1 MGKFMRLNWTVLI
14 LCVLGIA
21 LSLWLI
27 PDWEG
32 KILAVFTIGLFFVA
46 VQQNFAAQN
55 SAHAADVSAQAAADS
70 QHQATYIHLASL
82 WYQIKQRGLECED
95 FISPEFTTLFRQEE
109 SLTKY
114 RQYHVYAWMCWGH
127 AEDCYIKGFRDDE
140 GFLPS
145 IENYKELHYAWL
157 SEPKHRRMF
166 GARFTEWVDTQRLLP
181 HVTVKSENT
190 RQGNGVFATAQFKR
204 GDFVGYFNGSLVKNR
219 TQMSLQFGPDFH
231 VEPSVESPFRN
242 LNHSCDAN
250 ARFAGRNLYAR
261 RDIQPDEEITI
272 DYNCHELELASP
284 FKCNCGV
291 TGCVGEIKGYKY
303 LTDGQKLQRKEQI
316 CAWFEQSAAGIRG

>member
-1 MGKFMRLNWTVLI
+1 MDKFMKLNWAVLI
-14 LCVLGIA
+14 LSLLGIV
-21 LSLWLI
+21 LSVWLI
-27 PDWEG
+27 PDWAE
-32 KILAVFTIGLFFVA
+32 KILVVFTICLFFVA
-46 VQQNFAAQN
+46 VQQNFAAQS

-82 WYQIKQRGLECED
+82 WYQIKQRGLECDD
-95 FISPEFTTLFRQEE
+95 FINPEFTTLFRQEE

-127 AEDCYIKGFRDDE
+127 AEDCYSEGFRDDE

-157 SEPKHRRMF
+157 SAPKHYRMF
-166 GARFTEWVDTQRLLP
+166 GTGFTDWVNKRLLTP
-181 HVTVKSENT
+181 EVKVKAENT
-190 RQGNGVFATAQFKR
+190 RQGNGVFATSQYNK
-204 GDFVGYFNGSLVKNR
+204 GDFIGYFSGSLVKNR

-231 VEPSVESPFRN
+231 VEPAADSPFRN

-250 ARFAGRNLYAR
+250 ACFAGRNLYAR
-261 RDIQPDEEITI
+261 RDIRPDEEIII

-284 FKCNCGV
+284 FKCNCEV

-303 LTDGQKLQRKEQI
+303 LTHEQKQQRQEQI
-316 CAWFEQSAAGIRG
+316 CAWFQEGE

>member
-1 MGKFMRLNWTVLI
+1 MGKYMKLNWAVLI
-14 LCVLGIA
+14 LCLLGIIF
-21 LSLWLI
+21 SLWFI
-27 PDWEG
+27 PDWAE

-127 AEDCYIKGFRDDE
+127 AEDCYLKGFRDDE
-140 GFLPS
+140 GFQPS
-145 IENYKELHYAWL
+145 IESYKELHYAWL
-157 SEPKHRRMF
+157 SESKHRRMF
-166 GARFTEWVDTQRLLP
+166 GADFTKWVDSDLLLP
-181 HVTVKSENT
+181 EVKVKSENT
-190 RQGNGVFATAQFKR
+190 RQGNGVFACSQFKK
-204 GDFVGYFNGSLVKNR
+204 GDYIGFFKGSLVKNR
-219 TQMSLQFGPDFH
+219 TQMSLQFGPDFN
-231 VEPSVESPFRN
+231 VEPAVDSPFRS

-250 ARFAGRNLYAR
+250 ACFAGRNLYAR
-261 RDIQPDEEITI
+261 RDIQPNEEITI
-272 DYNCHELELASP
+272 DYNCHELELAVP
-284 FKCNCGV
+284 FQCNCGV
-291 TGCVGEIKGYKY
+291 TGCVGEIKGYKH
-303 LTDGQKLQRKEQI
+303 LTPDQKKQRKEQT
-316 CAWFEQSAAGIRG
+316 CPWFQKMTEAKT